1 MTSNPNIVVLV
12 DKNIDF
18 SSKVISGSKGQLKR
32 RREKANLVTPLD
44 KDFTNRLSQ
53 TPEPPK
59 SQNLLDVEQNSVI
72 YMKSDQNLANFE
84 QGLFL
89 RGNFFIIKLL
99 QYYNNYI
106 NIFD

>member
-32 RREKANLVTPLD
+32 RREKANLVTPLH
-44 KDFTNRLSQ
+44 KDLTNRLSQ

-59 SQNLLDVEQNSVI
+59 SQNLLDVEHNSVI
-72 YMKSDQNLANFE
+72 YMKSDQNLANLE
-84 QGLFL
+84 QGLF
-89 RGNFFIIKLL
+89 
-99 QYYNNYI
+99 
-106 NIFD
+106 